1 MAVIGRFTDFAEF
14 KTRQADA
21 AGIFPLETIEEA
33 AADRNDRRI
42 GNAWTRKFY
51 DGDFV
56 LVAPPPGRPAVSLVF
71 VESRDGNTGAANPGD
86 LGGGPTDL
94 HFIYEGLSRVAADA
108 VLAGRGSAR
117 GPKAFFSIWRTELV
131 ELRRD
136 LGLPRHPIQI
146 VVSDRGDL
154 GVDGTLLYNV
164 PEVRVIVIAG
174 GECRARCGVALAQR
188 PWISVIPFGG
198 NWPDALARLH
208 GDHGIGRV
216 SAIGGRH
223 TATSLIDA
231 GVVQDLCLTK
241 TAITAGEPG
250 TPYYTGHQPPQ
261 FELIA
266 RKRQPR
272 EPNPIEFEHLAFAQ

>member
-21 AGIFPLETIEEA
+21 ADIFPLETIEEA
-33 AADRNDRRI
+33 AADRNDRRM
-42 GNAWTRKFY
+42 GNGWTRKFY

-56 LVAPPPGRPAVSLVF
+56 LVAPPPSRPAVSLVF
-71 VESRDGNTGAANPGD
+71 VESRDGNTGAPNPGD

-94 HFIYEGLSRVAADA
+94 HFLYEGMSRVAADA

-154 GVDGTLLYNV
+154 DVDGTLLYNV
-164 PEVRVIVIAG
+164 PDVRVIVIAG
-174 GECRARCGVALAQR
+174 GECRARCGAALAER
-188 PWISVIPFGG
+188 PWITIIPFAGD
-198 NWPDALARLH
+198 WPGMLTRLH
-208 GDHGIGRV
+208 SDYGIGRI

-231 GVVQDLCLTK
+231 GVVQDLWLTK
-241 TAITAGEPG
+241 TSVAAGEPG
-250 TPYYTGHQPPQ
+250 TPYYVGNRPPR

-272 EPNPIEFEHLAFAQ
+272 APQPIAFEHLRFV